1 MDLEA
6 TIDSTFLM
14 SHFIIRGFGTPFR
27 FDQIKETN
35 ERVYMYI

>member
-6 TIDSTFLM
+6 TIDNTFLR
-14 SHFIIRGFGTPFR
+14 SHFIISGFGTPFR
-27 FDQIKETN
+27 FDQIKETK